1 MSGLLRDALNETLV
15 RNSHGQVVE
24 GIGRAIVSGKYPQE
38 SILPRDEELAGQFG
52 VSRTVLREAMKTLSA
67 KGLIVARTRVGTR
80 VCARQNWN
88 LFDAEVLVW
97 HLDENAGMEFLDQLY
112 EMRLTLEPSAAAMA
126 AGRATAEEIKALY
139 AHAEAMRTAVDD
151 KAFALAD
158 LALHRAITKASGNAF
173 MHSVG
178 TLIEAAL
185 LTSFRL
191 SSPASEP
198 ARQQEV
204 ATTHLRIVE
213 AIARRDPEA
222 AAQAMRDVILYGQR
236 RTAGVVNRAA

>member
-1 MSGLLRDALNETLV
+1 MSELLRDALNETLV

-24 GIGRAIVSGKYPQE
+24 GIGSAIVSGKYPQG

-67 KGLIVARTRVGTR
+67 KGMIVARTRVGTR
-80 VCARQNWN
+80 VCDRLQWN

-97 HLDENAGMEFLDQLY
+97 HLNAYPDMGFLDQLF
-112 EMRLTLEPSAAAMA
+112 EMRLTMEPAAAAMTA
-126 AGRATAEEIKALY
+126 TRATPEEITALY
-139 AHAEAMRTAVDD
+139 THVTEMSSAGND
-151 KAFALAD
+151 KAFAMAD
-158 LALHRAITKASGNAF
+158 LALHRAITKASGNVF

-185 LTSFRL
+185 LTIFRL

-198 ARQQEV
+198 LIQQDV
-204 ATTHLRIVE
+204 AETHLRIVE
-213 AIARRDPEA
+213 AIARRDPDGAE
-222 AAQAMRDVILYGQR
+222 QAMRAVILYGQR
-236 RTAGVVNRAA
+236 RISSVVR

>member
-1 MSGLLRDALNETLV
+1 MSGLLRDAMNKTLV

-24 GIGRAIVSGKYPQE
+24 GIGRAIVSGKYPPGT
-38 SILPRDEELAGQFG
+38 ILPRDEELAGQFG

-67 KGLIVARTRVGTR
+67 KGMIVARTRVGTK
-80 VCARQNWN
+80 VCDRQDWN

-97 HLDENAGMEFLDQLY
+97 HLDENVDITFLNQLY
-112 EMRLTLEPSAAAMA
+112 EMRLTMEPAAAAMA
-126 AGRATAEEIKALY
+126 ARRSTADEIKVLY
-139 AHAEAMRTAVDD
+139 AHAEAMRTAEDD

-158 LALHRAITKASGNAF
+158 LALHRAITKASGNVF

-185 LTSFRL
+185 LTTFRL

-198 ARQQEV
+198 ATQRDV
-204 ATTHLRIVE
+204 SATHLRIVE
-213 AIARRDPEA
+213 AIARRDPDA
-222 AAQAMRDVILYGQR
+222 AKQAMRDVILYGQR
-236 RTAGVVNRAA
+236 RISSTDI

>member
-24 GIGRAIVSGKYPQE
+24 GIGRAIASGKYPPE
-38 SILPRDEELAGQFG
+38 SILPRDEELASQFG

-67 KGLIVARTRVGTR
+67 KGMIVARTRVGTR
-80 VCARQNWN
+80 VLDRQHWN

-97 HLDENAGMEFLDQLY
+97 HLDAHAGMEFLDQLY
-112 EMRLTLEPSAAAMA
+112 EMRLTMEPAAAAMA
-126 AGRATAEEIKALY
+126 ARRAEPDEIAAFY
-139 AHAEAMRTAVDD
+139 TYVEAMRTAAGD

-158 LALHRAITKASGNAF
+158 LALHRAITKASGNLF
-173 MHSVG
+173 MNSVG

-198 ARQQEV
+198 AIQQDV
-204 ATTHLRIVE
+204 SATHLRIVE
-213 AIARRDPEA
+213 AIARRDPDGAE
-222 AAQAMRDVILYGQR
+222 QAMRDVILYGQR
-236 RTAGVVNRAA
+236 RISGFVK

>member
-24 GIGRAIVSGKYPQE
+24 GIGRAIVSGKYPQD
-38 SILPRDEELAGQFG
+38 SLLPRDEELAGQFG

-67 KGLIVARTRVGTR
+67 KGMIVARTRVGTR
-80 VCARQNWN
+80 VRARQDWN

-97 HLDENAGMEFLDQLY
+97 HLDVQAGMGFLNQLY
-112 EMRLTLEPSAAAMA
+112 EMRLTMEPAAAAMA
-126 AGRATAEEIKALY
+126 ARRATPEEIAGFY
-139 AHAEAMRTAVDD
+139 AHAEAMRTADSD
-151 KAFALAD
+151 KAFAMAD

-185 LTSFRL
+185 LTTFRL

-198 ARQQEV
+198 VIQKDVSA
-204 ATTHLRIVE
+204 THLRIVE
-213 AIARRDPEA
+213 AIARRDTDAAEA
-222 AAQAMRDVILYGQR
+222 GMRDAILYGQR
-236 RTAGVVNRAA
+236 RISDIVT

>member
-1 MSGLLRDALNETLV
+1 MSGLLRNALNETLV

-24 GIGRAIVSGKYPQE
+24 GIGRAIVSGKYPQDA
-38 SILPRDEELAGQFG
+38 ILPRDEELASQFG

-67 KGLIVARTRVGTR
+67 KGMIVARTRVGTR
-80 VCARQNWN
+80 VRARQDWN

-97 HLDENAGMEFLDQLY
+97 HLDEHAGMGFLNQLY
-112 EMRLTLEPSAAAMA
+112 EMRLTMEPAAAAMA
-126 AGRATAEEIKALY
+126 ARRATADEIA
-139 AHAEAMRTAVDD
+139 AFFSHAEAMCAADGD
-151 KAFALAD
+151 KAFAMAD

-185 LTSFRL
+185 LTTFRL

-198 ARQQEV
+198 ATQSDV
-204 ATTHLRIVE
+204 TATHLRIVE

-222 AAQAMRDVILYGQR
+222 AEAAMRDVILYGQR
-236 RTAGVVNRAA
+236 RISDLAT

>member
-1 MSGLLRDALNETLV
+1 MSDLLRDALNETLV

-24 GIGRAIVSGKYPQE
+24 AIGSAIVSGKYPE
-38 SILPRDEELAGQFG
+38 GSILPRDDELAGQFG

-67 KGLIVARTRVGTR
+67 KGMIVARTRVGTR
-80 VCARQNWN
+80 VCDRLQWN
-88 LFDAEVLVW
+88 LFDAQVLVW
-97 HLDENAGMEFLDQLY
+97 HLDAYPETGFLDQLF
-112 EMRLTLEPSAAAMA
+112 EMRLTMEPAAAAMA
-126 AGRATAEEIKALY
+126 ATRATADDIATLYQHVKA
-139 AHAEAMRTAVDD
+139 MQTADGD

-185 LTSFRL
+185 LTTFRL

-198 ARQQEV
+198 VIQKDVSA
-204 ATTHLRIVE
+204 THLRIVE
-213 AIARRDPEA
+213 AIAQRNAGDAE
-222 AAQAMRDVILYGQR
+222 QAMRDVILYGQR
-236 RTAGVVNRAA
+236 RISNVVR